1 MKIDRREN
9 VNFIVTNYKIDL
21 YHKLQLPIRM
31 CFFFSNYRLLFPS
44 FLLLTL
50 SMCFFAGKDPAQK
63 LLF

>member
-21 YHKLQLPIRM
+21 YHNYNYLSE
-31 CFFFSNYRLLFPS
+31 CVFFPNYRLLFPS